1 MRKKIYYLILFFTIF
16 LFSYCNRNSSLSYK
30 LISPEIK
37 STETIYRSENIP
49 SISCQARIKN
59 KIIAIS
65 NDIVLIDLDKK
76 QDRIIF
82 KNGTGPDQVYK
93 PSRLRIY
100 NQDIYINSF
109 YSLNRIF
116 KISGIDEEI
125 KLEQVNFGINIFD
138 IDDLKFISE
147 DTLVLANVYWPD
159 HLIKIYDS
167 KKHRILKKIG
177 KSKKDKLMMK
187 FNINQ
192 ASICVVKD
200 KLYIIESIAPEIIV
214 FSLEKYTMVEKI
226 VLNPPFY
233 KPHPKKYKV
242 NKYDDKGHKQWMSSW
257 TSIND
262 ILTDKAWIL
271 IKYKKGYE
279 PLYFY
284 EFIDLKN
291 KSNRLYIPETSSNI
305 FEFSI
310 EKDFIKV
317 WATKLDGENIEWI
330 TEKYLN
336 KSGDGG

>member
-37 STETIYRSENIP
+37 STEIIYRSENIP
-49 SISCQARIKN
+49 FVSCQARIKN

-82 KNGTGPDQVYK
+82 KNGIGPDQVYK

-109 YSLNRIF
+109 YPLNHIF
-116 KISGIDEEI
+116 KISSIDEEI
-125 KLEQVNFGINIFD
+125 KLEQVNFGVNIFD
-138 IDDLKFISE
+138 IDDLKFISK

-167 KKHRILKKIG
+167 KKHRILKKIR
-177 KSKKDKLMMK
+177 KSKNDK
-187 FNINQ
+187 N
-192 ASICVVKD
+192 
-200 KLYIIESIAPEIIV
+200 
-214 FSLEKYTMVEKI
+214 
-226 VLNPPFY
+226 
-233 KPHPKKYKV
+233 
-242 NKYDDKGHKQWMSSW
+242 HKQWMSSW
-257 TSIND
+257 TSINN
-262 ILTDKAWIL
+262 ILTNKAWIL

-279 PLYFY
+279 PIYFY

-310 EKDFIKV
+310 EKNSVKV

-330 TEKYLN
+330 TEKYL
-336 KSGDGG
+336 